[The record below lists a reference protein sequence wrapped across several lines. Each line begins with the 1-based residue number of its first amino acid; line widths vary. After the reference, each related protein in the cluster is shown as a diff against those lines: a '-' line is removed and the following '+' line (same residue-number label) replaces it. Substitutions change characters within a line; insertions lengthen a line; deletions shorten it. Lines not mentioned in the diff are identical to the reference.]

1 MLEKKNK
8 NAKCTSCQYWFTCD
22 KQDQSKLECEWYKP
36 LKAENYSDKGV
47 KKYGK
52 L

>member
-22 KQDQSKLECEWYKP
+22 KQDQSKLKCEWYKP

-47 KKYGK
+47 KNE
-52 L
+52 